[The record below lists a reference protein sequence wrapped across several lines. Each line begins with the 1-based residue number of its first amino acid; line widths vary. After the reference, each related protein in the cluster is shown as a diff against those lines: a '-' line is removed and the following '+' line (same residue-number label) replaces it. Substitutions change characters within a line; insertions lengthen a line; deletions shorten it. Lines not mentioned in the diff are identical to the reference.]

1 MLTTYFSILL
11 VLIAFI
17 ASFMAGY
24 DRVVTGRMT
33 RVGLVCAAG
42 GVVGAWAAAYLF
54 EVSLFRAGLAVIA
67 CIAIGVMEGVREINT
82 VVRPRLTVRH
92 GAGSRRM

>member
-33 RVGLVCAAG
+33 RVGLACAVA
-42 GVVGAWAAAYLF
+42 GVVGAWAAASLF
-54 EVSLFRAGLAVIA
+54 DVSLLSACLAVIA
-67 CIAIGVMEGVREINT
+67 CVAIGVMEGCKETNT

-92 GAGSRRM
+92 GAGSRRT